1 MQKKKILIKIG
12 TNVITKE
19 GGKLDLGVIKHIA
32 EQVATIRNRGYE
44 VILVTS
50 GAVGAG
56 RVLFKKNN
64 KEETIIDK
72 QVYAAVGQVSLIN
85 TYTKYFKKYKVGCA
99 QVLVTREDFRDKVHY
114 ENMENCF
121 LNVLKRNVL
130 PIVNEND
137 IVAIKELLFTDNDEL
152 MSLVALQLKVDI
164 VIILSSV
171 EGLISGDPKDKNA
184 KIINEVGIKDFK
196 KIGKYITK
204 DKTSLGKG
212 GMISKFAMTK
222 KLVKDGVI
230 VYIANGKRKNVIT
243 DIIVG
248 KKVGT
253 RFTPK

>member
-1 MQKKKILIKIG
+1 MQKKKIVIKIG
-12 TNVITKE
+12 TNVITNE
-19 GGKLDLGVIKHIA
+19 VGNLDLNVIKHIA
-32 EQVATIRNRGYE
+32 EQVSIVRNRNYE

-56 RVLFKKNN
+56 RVLFDKNN
-64 KEETIIDK
+64 KEETVSDK

-99 QVLVTREDFRDKVHY
+99 QILVTREDFRDKVHY

-121 LNVLKRNVL
+121 LNVLKRDVL

-152 MSLVALQLKVDI
+152 MGLVALQLKADI
-164 VIILSSV
+164 VIVLTSV
-171 EGLISGDPKDKNA
+171 EGLINGDPKDKNA
-184 KIINEVGIKDFK
+184 EVVSEIKIKDLK
-196 KIGKYITK
+196 NAKKYITK
-204 DKTSLGKG
+204 DKTTLGKG
-212 GMISKFAMTK
+212 GMFSKFNIAE
-222 KLVKDGVI
+222 KLVENGVT
-230 VYIANGKRKNVIT
+230 VFLANGKRKNVIT
-243 DIIVG
+243 DIITG